1 MKLRKQDG
9 EFVNALI
16 NGMGTGVLKL
26 EIITS
31 PIGLKVGV
39 ASSQKGVD
47 KLKAEGATDDCIEQ
61 CRNVME
67 MAAAE
72 IGEIIKSC
80 GVGELMY
87 ESTKKDEEQPVT
99 A

>member
-16 NGMGTGVLKL
+16 DEIGTGVLKL

-39 ASSQKGVD
+39 ASSQKGID

-80 GVGELMY
+80 GTGELMY
-87 ESTKKDEEQPVT
+87 ESKKKDKEQPVT